1 MKDCLLINEFDSE
14 TGARSHRSL
23 PPVAT
28 REVNDGSLTSRPSST
43 PASSS
48 SSQVIATG
56 TTDGTPPPHSTTY
69 QSSNGGWQRGNNDV
83 ICIIDGR
90 TQKFVYQPGA
100 GNLS

>member
-56 TTDGTPPPHSTTY
+56 TTDGTPPPTPQHINH
-69 QSSNGGWQRGNNDV
+69 QMVGGKEV
-83 ICIIDGR
+83 IMM
-90 TQKFVYQPGA
+90 
-100 GNLS
+100 